1 VLEEETERN
10 PESTEPV
17 GAPKQTKADLD
28 AERRRVTS
36 ETSSEGDKPESDGS
50 VGASGNQTETPKD
63 SPRRSTGRVRR
74 KPIEWY
80 KGSAL
85 FASGDGGA
93 VRDEG
98 TVKLSQKKL
107 TGEILNRFGVSEAK
121 GRSVPL
127 NQGEKLTRDGEA
139 LDTDYA
145 GELDTRRS
153 TTGYVFILAGGA
165 ILWSSRLQVTVAVS
179 TVEAEYMGAAS
190 AVKEAL
196 WLKKLARDLGLEIGQ
211 ICIKGDNQGAL
222 KLLKH
227 SMSTQRSK
235 HIDVMHHFARE
246 RFLRGE
252 VSFEYCRTVHW

>member
-1 VLEEETERN
+1 M
-10 PESTEPV
+10 
-17 GAPKQTKADLD
+17 G
-28 AERRRVTS
+28 
-36 ETSSEGDKPESDGS
+36 
-50 VGASGNQTETPKD
+50 
-63 SPRRSTGRVRR
+63 
-74 KPIEWY
+74 
-80 KGSAL
+80 
-85 FASGDGGA
+85 
-93 VRDEG
+93 
-98 TVKLSQKKL
+98 
-107 TGEILNRFGVSEAK
+107 ILRYLAA
-121 GRSVPL
+121 
-127 NQGEKLTRDGEA
+127 TRDLGIVFGKGGLIPEGYVDA
-139 LDTDYA
+139 DYA

-165 ILWSSRLQVTVAVS
+165 ISWSSRLQVTVAVS

-246 RFLRGE
+246 RVLRGE
-252 VSFEYCRTVHW
+252 VSFEYCSTEHMAADFLTKAVSPAKFAKCRLMIGIA